1 MSERLAFSMAMDLLF
16 NGQNVDYSER
26 PLSLDVIDTMAMFS
40 DLPERAHV
48 GVVGP
53 GGGRLVKTLASRG
66 YIVDAYEGR
75 KECQDHLEVMFAKN
89 SAVRLYPVKHLNDP
103 IMRGKMRFHALFCMD
118 DLRAFREN
126 QEWTENVQR
135 MIRPGGYFVYS
146 QISNKLPSKQ
156 NTLSKYF
163 NLSGNYDVSERTAQQ
178 IRNSY
183 LALDDW
189 DPDLRQKKMALETL
203 GIVQAGS
210 GLRRNIMSGVEV
222 RYVVWRRKQTAK
234 QVENESVPI
243 KVRVPA

>member
-1 MSERLAFSMAMDLLF
+1 MSERLAFSMAMDLMF
-16 NGQNVDYSER
+16 NGQNMDYSER

-53 GGGRLVKTLASRG
+53 GGGRLVKTLAGRG
-66 YIVDAYEGR
+66 FIVDAYEGR
-75 KECQDHLEVMFAKN
+75 AECADHLEAMFKQN

-126 QEWTENVQR
+126 QEWTENVQK

-146 QISNKLPSKQ
+146 QVSNNLPSRQ
-156 NTLSKYF
+156 NTLKKYF

-178 IRNSY
+178 IRDTY
-183 LALDDW
+183 LALNDW
-189 DPDLRQKKMALETL
+189 DPDLKKKKMAMETL
-203 GIVQAGS
+203 GIVKTGS

-222 RYVVWRRKQTAK
+222 RYVVWRRKLSAK
-234 QVENESVPI
+234 QIEESSKPI
-243 KVRVPA
+243 KLKVSA

>member
-40 DLPERAHV
+40 DLPERAHI

-53 GGGRLVKTLASRG
+53 GGGRLVKTLAGRG

-75 KECQDHLEVMFAKN
+75 QECLEHLETMFSKN

-146 QISNKLPSKQ
+146 QVSNKLPSKQ
-156 NTLSKYF
+156 NTLAKYF

-178 IRNSY
+178 IRASY

-189 DPDLRQKKMALETL
+189 DPDVRQKKMALETL
-203 GIVQAGS
+203 GIVEAGS

-234 QVENESVPI
+234 QVEDESVPI
-243 KVRVPA
+243 KVKVPA

>member
-40 DLPERAHV
+40 DLPDRAHV

-75 KECQDHLEVMFAKN
+75 QECQDHLEAMFQKN

-135 MIRPGGYFVYS
+135 MVRPGGYFVYS
-146 QISNKLPSKQ
+146 QVSNKLPSKQ

-178 IRNSY
+178 IRASY
-183 LALDDW
+183 LALDEW
-189 DPDLRQKKMALETL
+189 DPDIKQKKMALETL
-203 GIVQAGS
+203 GIVEAGS

-222 RYVVWRRKQTAK
+222 RYVVWRRKQTAQ
-234 QVENESVPI
+234 QVEDKSVPI

>member
-1 MSERLAFSMAMDLLF
+1 MSERLAFSMAMDLMF
-16 NGQNVDYSER
+16 NGQNVDYCER

-53 GGGRLVKTLASRG
+53 GGGRLVKNLSNRG

-75 KECQDHLEVMFAKN
+75 EECLVHLEEMFKKN

-135 MIRPGGYFVYS
+135 MVRPGGYFVYS
-146 QISNKLPSKQ
+146 QISNKLPGKQ
-156 NTLSKYF
+156 NQLSKYF
-163 NLSGNYDVSERTAQQ
+163 NLSGNYDVSERTSQQ

-189 DPDLRQKKMALETL
+189 EPDLDKKKMAMETL

-222 RYVVWRRKQTAK
+222 RYVVWRRKMSAK
-234 QVENESVPI
+234 QLEDASVPI
-243 KVRVPA
+243 KVKVSA

>member
-1 MSERLAFSMAMDLLF
+1 MSEKLAFSMAMDLMF
-16 NGQNVDYSER
+16 NGQNVDYCER

-53 GGGRLVKTLASRG
+53 GGGRLVKNLSNRG

-75 KECQDHLEVMFAKN
+75 EECLSHLDAMFKKN

-135 MIRPGGYFVYS
+135 MVRPGGYFVYS
-146 QISNKLPSKQ
+146 QVSNQLPAKQ
-156 NTLSKYF
+156 NSLNKYF

-178 IRNSY
+178 IRSSY
-183 LALDDW
+183 LALEDW
-189 DPDLRQKKMALETL
+189 EPETGKKKMAIETL
-203 GIVQAGS
+203 GIVKSGS
-210 GLRRNIMSGVEV
+210 GLRRNIRSGVEV
-222 RYVVWRRKQTAK
+222 RYVVWRRKISAEQLDKDFMPIT
-234 QVENESVPI
+234 VSV
-243 KVRVPA
+243 

>member
-75 KECQDHLEVMFAKN
+75 QECLDHLEGMFAKN
-89 SAVRLYPVKHLNDP
+89 SAVRLYPVKHLDDP

-126 QEWTENVQR
+126 KEWTENVQR

-146 QISNKLPSKQ
+146 QVSNKLPSKQ
-156 NTLSKYF
+156 NTLAKYF

-178 IRNSY
+178 IRSSY

-189 DPDLRQKKMALETL
+189 DPDIRQKKMALETL
-203 GIVQAGS
+203 GIIEAGS

-222 RYVVWRRKQTAK
+222 RYVVWRRKQSAK
-234 QVENESVPI
+234 QVENDSVPI
-243 KVRVPA
+243 KFRVPA

>member
-75 KECQDHLEVMFAKN
+75 QECHEHLETMFAKN

-178 IRNSY
+178 IRTSY

-189 DPDLRQKKMALETL
+189 DPDIRQKKMAMETL
-203 GIVQAGS
+203 GIVEAGS

-234 QVENESVPI
+234 QVEDESIPI

>member
-75 KECQDHLEVMFAKN
+75 QECQEHLETMFAKN

-146 QISNKLPSKQ
+146 QVSNKLPSKQ

-189 DPDLRQKKMALETL
+189 DPDMRQKKMALETL
-203 GIVQAGS
+203 GIVEAGS